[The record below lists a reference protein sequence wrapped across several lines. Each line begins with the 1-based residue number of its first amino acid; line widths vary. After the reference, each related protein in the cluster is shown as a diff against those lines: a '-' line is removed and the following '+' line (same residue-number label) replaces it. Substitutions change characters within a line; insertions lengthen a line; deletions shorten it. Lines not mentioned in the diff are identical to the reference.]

1 MVPAA
6 SPAQVRR
13 RAPTL
18 GTRREGAGLGD
29 SHGEPPRSVLRVDA
43 EFTARWIGEG
53 RSGYGITTEKMG
65 DRLSG
70 TDLVEALAWAVCFL
84 GTVMGLLLFLA
95 WLEQPS
101 AERWVPSWWSRTRP
115 ADPPRVDAARVPD

>member
-18 GTRREGAGLGD
+18 GTRREGVGLGD

-70 TDLVEALAWAVCFL
+70 TELVEALAWAVCFL
-84 GTVMGLLLFLA
+84 GTLMGCCSS
-95 WLEQPS
+95 WLGLSSRRLSDGFP
-101 AERWVPSWWSRTRP
+101 AGGPAPVPR
-115 ADPPRVDAARVPD
+115 